1 MYFGPVDEIY
11 HLASIASPKFYMKY
25 PLQTLDVGYIGT
37 KKYARDSKEVFCQVS
52 IYINI

>member
-25 PLQTLDVGYIGT
+25 PLQTLMLVILEL
-37 KKYARDSKEVFCQVS
+37 KYARDSKEVFCQVS